1 MAADAPGGAKALI
14 DGLAGLIGIG
24 VFGLVAAAGFG
35 AFSEGDPAP
44 LPVQLAESEL
54 ALAYARAAPGY
65 RCRSAEQGGA
75 WYVLCAASGPS
86 GGALF
91 AVLAAAPGK
100 TRASRRS
107 PARRCSTSA
116 QAFSPARTSPRNRR
130 FTAPTPARSSAR
142 FRRPQPP
149 EPARDA
155 GKCVPSYRTAQ

>member
-14 DGLAGLIGIG
+14 DGLAGLIGLG

-91 AVLAAAPGK
+91 AVLAAAPVQDDEDALEAILAQLAQ
-100 TRASRRS
+100 RPVARIEAMRIH
-107 PARRCSTSA
+107 PAA
-116 QAFSPARTSPRNRR
+116 A
-130 FTAPTPARSSAR
+130 
-142 FRRPQPP
+142 
-149 EPARDA
+149 
-155 GKCVPSYRTAQ
+155 